1 MSYVGHQS
9 AGVKKGRDEK
19 GCGRRLDDNV
29 TMTRVVYCISI
40 EDAMAQD
47 GGVEDVLDKE

>member
-1 MSYVGHQS
+1 MSYVGPQS
-9 AGVKKGRDEK
+9 AGLKKGRDEK

-29 TMTRVVYCISI
+29 ILTRVMYFFSM